1 MNNIKLLILGVFVFI
16 VAQTITWYQINSQ
29 FIWDWA
35 KRNQLIIAVL
45 GIPISYLFQYGTK
58 LIVESFQGTM
68 WPARFM
74 SFGSGIIIYAILVSI
89 YFQEGVSLKTA
100 ISIAL
105 AVSILLIQIF
115 W

>member
-1 MNNIKLLILGVFVFI
+1 MNIRLLIFGIIVFVI
-16 VAQTITWYQINSQ
+16 AQLITWYQINSQ

-35 KRNQLIIAVL
+35 KRNQWIIALL

-58 LIVESFQGTM
+58 LIVDSFEGTM

-74 SFGSGIIIYAILVSI
+74 SFGSGIIIYAVLVSI
-89 YFQEGVSLKTA
+89 YFQEGINVKTA
-100 ISIAL
+100 VSIAL